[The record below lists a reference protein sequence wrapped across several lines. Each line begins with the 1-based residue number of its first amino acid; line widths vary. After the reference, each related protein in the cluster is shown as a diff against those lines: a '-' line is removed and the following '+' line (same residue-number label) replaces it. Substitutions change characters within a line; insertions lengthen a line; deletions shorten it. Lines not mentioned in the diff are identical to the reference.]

1 MRIMSTLFRSDRSKL
16 YEHLAIA
23 EEHVAAAERS
33 LVRQRGI
40 VAELERDGRNTAQ
53 ALALLAYFEEVQAMH
68 IAERDRLLRELPL

>member
-16 YEHLAIA
+16 CEHLAIA
-23 EEHVAAAERS
+23 EEHVAAGERN
-33 LVRQRGI
+33 LARQRGI
-40 VAELERDGRNTAQ
+40 VADLEHHGHDTAQ